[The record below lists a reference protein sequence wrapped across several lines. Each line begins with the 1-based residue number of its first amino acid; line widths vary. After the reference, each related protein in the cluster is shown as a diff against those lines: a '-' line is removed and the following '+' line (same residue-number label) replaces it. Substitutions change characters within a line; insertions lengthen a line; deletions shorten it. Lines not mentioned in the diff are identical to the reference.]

1 MNRRVKLN
9 NKGFMLAEVIVVS
22 VVIIAV
28 LVTLFT
34 ALNRLISAYNT
45 RSTYYDID
53 AAYLAV
59 EINNILTLNGSINYV
74 LSKNKSGRL
83 INILN
88 QDDYMDYEENFLLP
102 FNSSNFNIQEYLYI
116 FSQGKDGLNN
126 LKDSNSTNTFN
137 DYIDYLKGHIDF
149 SENYNYII
157 IVELIDKR
165 DSNNCR
171 YYALKV
177 R

>member
-1 MNRRVKLN
+1 MNRRIKLN
-9 NKGFMLAEVIVVS
+9 KKGFMLAEVIVVS
-22 VVIIAV
+22 VVIVTV

-34 ALNRLISAYNT
+34 ALNRLISAYDT

-53 AAYLAV
+53 AAYIAV
-59 EINNILTLNGSINYV
+59 DVNDMLTLNGSINYV

-102 FNSSNFNIQEYLYI
+102 FDSSNFNIQEYLYI

-126 LKDSNSTNTFN
+126 LTLL
-137 DYIDYLKGHIDF
+137 ILLM
-149 SENYNYII
+149 II
-157 IVELIDKR
+157 
-165 DSNNCR
+165 
-171 YYALKV
+171 
-177 R
+177 